1 MFIDRLLFIRHYK
14 PTTCIHSCD
23 PHSPLW
29 GRCYCY
35 SYLAGKEVETQ
46 RSEVPCAWSC
56 SKRYRARFHPRQSG
70 SRDILLTTVPHDFS
84 MCNLSSHNTLEDNVL
99 DILRIRKSKLSNLP
113 EELIPKYLPSLPPTV
128 VTLKDSSAMG
138 PRAMTGIRGCW
149 LLKRVSLIPWSLAE
163 LQMVEIANGLSS
175 GYVQCRV
182 IPKFQDSVGMQV
194 MHTRSGKTER

>member
-1 MFIDRLLFIRHYK
+1 MINNECSLIACCLSGIISLPRASIHVIPIVPCEVGATVILILRVRRL
-14 PTTCIHSCD
+14 
-23 PHSPLW
+23 
-29 GRCYCY
+29 
-35 SYLAGKEVETQ
+35 

-56 SKRYRARFHPRQSG
+56 SKRYRARFRPRQSG

-138 PRAMTGIRGCW
+138 PRAMTGIRGC
-149 LLKRVSLIPWSLAE
+149 
-163 LQMVEIANGLSS
+163 
-175 GYVQCRV
+175 
-182 IPKFQDSVGMQV
+182 
-194 MHTRSGKTER
+194 